1 MNILGLKKCGVDMAR
16 GKDKYFRLRQY
27 LSDTKEPIL
36 AMSFSD
42 IEEILGFQ
50 LSASAYKYPAI
61 WSNSDSH
68 PLAVAW
74 LNAGY
79 RSEQLSLS
87 RQTIVF
93 RKAGSFLPDTPR
105 TEHRRPQK
113 QIPLITP
120 DTAVGLIR
128 DYYNETVKDPHG
140 RYMSW
145 RHCYNAFSQNR
156 NVLDLKTTDFLALHL
171 AFYLASWGMYRGS
184 SFLLQKDYKIH
195 IPVVNII
202 QERKYDALHG
212 ISAQE
217 LCRDENL
224 MLLDEISCRIK
235 VCYAEEQPSLEK
247 TVNNATDTLVTKI
260 LLGTLGCVP
269 AYDRYYIQS
278 VKENRV
284 SSGMY
289 NSESVRRV
297 AEFYCQN
304 LEEFEKLRHDLSKS
318 GIIYPPMK
326 LMDMCFWQDAYAKER
341 RLESAFER
349 EKC

>member
-1 MNILGLKKCGVDMAR
+1 MAR
-16 GKDKYFRLRQY
+16 NKGKYYKLEQY
-27 LSDTKEPIL
+27 LSNAGEGVVF
-36 AMSFSD
+36 MSLSQ
-42 IEEILGFQ
+42 IEDILGFQ
-50 LSASAYKYPAI
+50 LNSSSYNYPAI
-61 WSNSDSH
+61 WANSYSH
-68 PLAVAW
+68 PIATAW

-79 RSEQLSLS
+79 RSEQLNLS
-87 RQTIVF
+87 QRTIVF
-93 RKAGSFLPDTPR
+93 RKADGSSMDKPPAKRVRPR
-105 TEHRRPQK
+105 NNV
-113 QIPLITP
+113 PLMAP

-128 DYYNETVKDPHG
+128 DYFNETVKDPHG

-145 RHCYNAFSQNR
+145 KHCYNAFSQNR
-156 NVLDLKTTDFLALHL
+156 NVSNIQTVDYLALHL

-202 QERKYDALHG
+202 QESKYDALHG
-212 ISAQE
+212 ISAQD

-235 VCYAEEQPSLEK
+235 ACYAEEQPSFDK

-278 VKENRV
+278 VKANRV

-304 LEEFEKLRHDLSKS
+304 LEEFEKLRHDLSKC
-318 GIIYPPMK
+318 GTIFPPMK
-326 LMDMCFWQDAYAKER
+326 LMDMCFWQDGYITWISHVEPKSSEHI
-341 RLESAFER
+341 
-349 EKC
+349 K